1 MSLSARTRSDLAK
14 AERRRD
20 IEAAGRDSRAAV
32 RREVEAG
39 VSETVALREARGE
52 SFTRST
58 GTGSVR
64 RQTGIEFLAKADKL
78 KGDHLAAA
86 IAYGQDYRAAH
97 APVSI
102 RSNLGDHEPS
112 GQGPNLNAVVNAA
125 DRRHAATQRLANMRA
140 CMGNTASMVRACD
153 LILGCEQTPREAG
166 GNALGAAV
174 LTSLMLAAIEQLV
187 TKQAAF
193 WAEWKTGKAA

>member
-1 MSLSARTRSDLAK
+1 MTISARTRADLAK
-14 AERRRD
+14 AQRRRD
-20 IEAAGRDSRAAV
+20 IEVAGREARATI
-32 RREVEAG
+32 RRVVEAG
-39 VSETVALREARGE
+39 VSETVALGEARGE
-52 SFTRST
+52 TFTRST

-64 RQTGIEFLAKADKL
+64 RQTGIEFLAKAGKL

-112 GQGPNLNAVVNAA
+112 GQGPNLDAIMGAA
-125 DRRHAATQRLANMRA
+125 NKRAMAAQRLSNMRA
-140 CMGNTASMVRACD
+140 CMGNTATMVRACD
-153 LILGCEQTPREAG
+153 LILGLEQTPREAG